1 MPLELTPSMPKG
13 YANKPRGRDGETYKQ
28 GKDGE
33 WYSYQDLSL
42 ANRHYLETK
51 FEFDKIKELNT
62 PVKKPK
68 PKRKTPS
75 SFSTPPPSRKS
86 ARLRL
91 VTPENPK
98 GLTEEAM
105 RAEEEKFRVL
115 KAKKYKAQKQRDSS
129 ARELSEEDRKKL
141 QNLPGWLEELHEWL
155 LAVDKVSESNSQ
167 RVMRQIVKMATG
179 VGITYHHWKPGT
191 WFYRDTKIDLS
202 FDFDEL
208 YDEAVDMEDTYGID
222 LGNGWL
228 MVRILTAKKLVV

>member
-1 MPLELTPSMPKG
+1 
-13 YANKPRGRDGETYKQ
+13 
-28 GKDGE
+28 
-33 WYSYQDLSL
+33 
-42 ANRHYLETK
+42 
-51 FEFDKIKELNT
+51 
-62 PVKKPK
+62 
-68 PKRKTPS
+68 
-75 SFSTPPPSRKS
+75 
-86 ARLRL
+86 
-91 VTPENPK
+91 
-98 GLTEEAM
+98 M

-179 VGITYHHWKPGT
+179 VGITYHHWKTGT
-191 WFYRDTKIDLS
+191 WFYRDTTFDLS

-222 LGNGWL
+222 LFRKWMAHGAYFDCEKTRCA
-228 MVRILTAKKLVV
+228 MSCSTSFSHHT